1 MGVETILIMEQL
13 TRKRPRYYMTKTN
26 SLKDRIALVL
36 EKDVKP
42 FLAMHGGDA
51 TLKKVEEGIVTI
63 QLQGACHGCSM
74 AAITFQMG
82 VEQMLIDKFPDEI
95 VGMEYE

>member
-1 MGVETILIMEQL
+1 
-13 TRKRPRYYMTKTN
+13 MTLEARVAD
-26 SLKDRIALVL
+26 SL

-42 FLAMHGGDA
+42 YLAMHGGDVV
-51 TLKKVEEGIVTI
+51 LKKVEEGIVT
-63 QLQGACHGCSM
+63 LELKGACHGCSM

-95 VGMEYE
+95 MGLEYV

>member
-1 MGVETILIMEQL
+1 MKSKAAG
-13 TRKRPRYYMTKTN
+13 
-26 SLKDRIALVL
+26 SLKERIAETL

-42 FLAMHGGDA
+42 YLAMHGGDVEF
-51 TLKKVEEGIVTI
+51 KKLEEGIVT
-63 QLQGACHGCSM
+63 LKLKGACHGCSM

-95 VGMEYE
+95 IGLEYE

>member
-1 MGVETILIMEQL
+1 MNALV
-13 TRKRPRYYMTKTN
+13 KK
-26 SLKDRIALVL
+26 LKAPTLVSRIAESL

-42 FLAMHGGDA
+42 YLAMHGGDVEF
-51 TLKKVEEGIVTI
+51 KKLEEGIVT
-63 QLQGACHGCSM
+63 LRLKGACHGCSM

-95 VGMEYE
+95 VGLEYQ